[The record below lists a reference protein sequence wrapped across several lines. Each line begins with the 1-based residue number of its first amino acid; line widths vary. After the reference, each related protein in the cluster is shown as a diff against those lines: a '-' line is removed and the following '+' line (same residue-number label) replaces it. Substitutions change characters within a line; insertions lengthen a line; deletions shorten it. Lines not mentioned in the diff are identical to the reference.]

1 MLDEKTQIPEDL
13 VRIITSF
20 VCGKPFRRSCYA
32 RCWTRING
40 RLVDIPVYDLLIRL
54 V

>member
-1 MLDEKTQIPEDL
+1 MMDEKTQIPEDL
-13 VRIITSF
+13 VRIISSF
-20 VCGKPFRRSCYA
+20 VCGPFG

-40 RLVDIPVYDLLIRL
+40 RLVDIPVYDLLITL

>member
-13 VRIITSF
+13 VRVICTF
-20 VCGKPFRRSCYA
+20 VCGKTYW
-32 RCWTRING
+32 RCWTRIHG
-40 RLVDIPVYDLLIRL
+40 RLIDIPVYDLLLRL